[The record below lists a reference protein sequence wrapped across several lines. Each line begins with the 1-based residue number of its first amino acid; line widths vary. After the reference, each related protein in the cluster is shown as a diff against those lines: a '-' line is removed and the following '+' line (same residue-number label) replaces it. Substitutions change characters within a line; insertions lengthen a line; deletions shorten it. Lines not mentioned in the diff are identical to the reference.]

1 MKIRDIF
8 CGIRTI
14 RVPRSGC
21 PVEQTIA
28 GEIEPYLGG
37 RARVEAGDG
46 PPRSWQS
53 RTLFIAVADG
63 RWEKWLIRS
72 GAKIPRGKDWVYF
85 YAARE
90 GSVFLLSSK
99 PSFLYAAFAY
109 VMENF
114 LDLGADKMKPWVR
127 TMSFSI
133 EKSTFDLILTQYA
146 RTLRGFD
153 RESYIRNYARLGFTH
168 IEVNALAGPF
178 PYEQGVPGE
187 FYPDFYTYCPALD
200 QFVESRL
207 NQGLY
212 PQEYLRANLERLKE
226 NARLAA
232 KYGLVPGLL
241 CFEPRSVPE
250 TLFQRYP
257 TLRGARV
264 DHPFRSFKPRYTLS
278 LVHPAAQKHYAEMMT
293 KLMTEAPALEFLSVW
308 SNDSG
313 SGFEHT
319 KSLYVGRNGGAYMIR
334 EWKNDDEI
342 AKAAAANIANFY
354 RILRD
359 AGAKINPDFRV
370 ITRLESFYGER
381 RFLWPELRDGI
392 DVEVNSLL
400 TAGWENNYPHP
411 VYPDIPVL
419 GSAYHNALRP
429 EEKKAAAELWGRGSR
444 SYFYHFFNSH
454 GNQEPLF
461 GIPFPW
467 LTYEK
472 LRAAANLKIPTLAHM
487 GGLQPPCVVPYAVN
501 QEIFREFQFDAG
513 VDIEQT
519 VMKIAR
525 AYAGQRFA
533 ADLVKAWRLV
543 EKAIRNFVPLSLYS
557 GFGTVWNRL
566 LVRPLVPDIARIPE
580 EERAY
585 YEKVMVSPIHN
596 PNKVDLGKD
605 VLFELISKKY
615 AGLAYR
621 RIDARVW
628 KPLERAVDRFKTQRA
643 KALKRGDQKAAAV
656 FADQYYRA
664 TALRCLFETLRNS
677 AVWIYAVH
685 EYQDSPQKTTR
696 RRCRLLL
703 DKMIAREID
712 NTREF
717 IKLWK
722 EAPLEWMHI
731 SMFGET
737 PFIYGEN
744 FPELLAR
751 KIALMKKHRK
761 DEPFIDPDYMFRVEN
776 DPYRQSA
783 PGGLLSATGRF

>member
-8 CGIRTI
+8 HGIPII
-14 RVPRSGC
+14 RVPRSGY

-28 GEIEPYLGG
+28 REIKPHLGK
-37 RARVEAGDG
+37 RARVDAGDG
-46 PPRSWQS
+46 PPRAS
-53 RTLFIAVADG
+53 RGRSLSISVADG
-63 RWEKWLIRS
+63 RWVRWLVRS
-72 GAKIPRGKDWVYF
+72 GAKIPRDKDWVYF
-85 YAARE
+85 YAAQG

-99 PSFLYAAFAY
+99 PSFLYAGFAY

-114 LDLGADKMKPWVR
+114 LDLDADKMKPWVR

-146 RTLRGFD
+146 RTLRRFN
-153 RESYIRNYARLGFTH
+153 RESYIREYAKLGFTH
-168 IEVNALAGPF
+168 LEVNALAGPF

-250 TLFQRYP
+250 TLFQKYP

-278 LVHPAAQKHYAEMMT
+278 LVHPVAQKHYAEMMT
-293 KLMTEAPALEFLSVW
+293 KLMTEVPALEFISVW

-342 AKAAAANIANFY
+342 AKAAAANIVHFY

-359 AGAKINPDFRV
+359 AAAKINPDFRV

-419 GSAYHNALRP
+419 GSACHNVLRP
-429 EEKKAAAELWGRGSR
+429 REKKAAAELWARGSR

-472 LRAAANLKIPTLAHM
+472 LRAAADIGIPTMAHM
-487 GGLQPPCVVPYAVN
+487 GGLQPPGVVPYAVN

-513 VDIEQT
+513 LDIEQA
-519 VMKIAR
+519 VMKIAHS
-525 AYAGQRFA
+525 YAGHRFA
-533 ADLVKAWRLV
+533 ADLVKGWRLV

-615 AGLAYR
+615 ARLAYR

-628 KPLERAVDRFKTQRA
+628 KPLERAIDWFKAKRA
-643 KALKRGDQKAAAV
+643 EAQKRKDEKAAAV

-664 TALRCLFETLRNS
+664 TALRCLFETLRNA
-677 AVWIYAVH
+677 AVWIFAVH
-685 EYQDSPQKTTR
+685 EYQDSHRPAVRK
-696 RRCRLLL
+696 RCRSLL
-703 DKMIAREID
+703 DGMIAREID
-712 NTREF
+712 NTRDL
-717 IKLWK
+717 IRLWK
-722 EAPLEWMHI
+722 EAPVEWMHV
-731 SMFGET
+731 SSFGET

-744 FPELLAR
+744 FPELLTR
-751 KIALMKKHRK
+751 KVALMKNHRK
-761 DEPFIDPDYMFRVEN
+761 DQPFIDPDYMFMVEN
-776 DPYRQSA
+776 DPYR
-783 PGGLLSATGRF
+783 